1 MSDNKPT
8 PFSDE
13 ELKAFYDEPKQRQ
26 AEVTVNHRLGF
37 WSGGQPD
44 VDDITTEMIAEAD
57 AYLEAH
63 IQWRMS
69 ADDAELTEKVRR
81 ETLEEAAEVSANA
94 FLLHEILEPGT
105 GPFTI
110 QQHAADEARQQIAQK
125 IRTLSTTPT
134 PERSN

>member
-44 VDDITTEMIAEAD
+44 VDDITTEMIEEAD

-69 ADDAELTEKVRR
+69 AHDAELTENVRR
-81 ETLEEAAEVSANA
+81 ETLAEAERATSGVYEDRTGYGNDGWGTPSEELDDAYAAA
-94 FLLHEILEPGT
+94 
-105 GPFTI
+105 
-110 QQHAADEARQQIAQK
+110 
-125 IRTLSTTPT
+125 IRTLSTTP
-134 PERSN
+134 ERSN